1 MKLNTVNEGSAV
13 EGVDSVFG
21 AEYNPSL
28 VHQAVVAYLSAA
40 RQGSVAQKSRSAVNG
55 GGAKPWRQKGT
66 GRARAGT
73 IRSPLWRSGGV
84 TFASSPRS
92 YQQKLNKKMYRSAMR
107 SILSELVR
115 GDRLVVMESFGFSE
129 AKTKLLVDALGGLGV
144 DCRMQNVLL
153 VLSEVNDAVRLAS
166 RNLEKV
172 EVLSVKNVNPVSL
185 VRSDKVLF
193 EIDALKQLEGA
204 LT

>member
-1 MKLNTVNEGSAV
+1 ST
-13 EGVDSVFG
+13 
-21 AEYNPSL
+21 
-28 VHQAVVAYLSAA
+28 
-40 RQGSVAQKSRSAVNG
+40 
-55 GGAKPWRQKGT
+55 T
-66 GRARAGT
+66 T
-73 IRSPLWRSGGV
+73 IYRRSGGV

-144 DCRMQNVLL
+144 DCRIQNVLL

>member
-1 MKLNTVNEGSAV
+1 MKLNTVNEGAAV

-28 VHQAVVAYLSAA
+28 VHQAVTAYLSAA
-40 RQGSVAQKSRSAVNG
+40 RQGSAAQKSRSSVNG

-115 GDRLVVMESFGFSE
+115 GDRLVVIDSFSFSE
-129 AKTKLLVDALGGLGV
+129 AKTRLLVNALGELGV

-153 VLSEVNDAVRLAS
+153 VLSEANDAVRLAS
-166 RNLEKV
+166 RNLWKV

-185 VRSDKVLF
+185 VHSDKVFF
-193 EIDALKQLEGA
+193 EVDALKQLEGA